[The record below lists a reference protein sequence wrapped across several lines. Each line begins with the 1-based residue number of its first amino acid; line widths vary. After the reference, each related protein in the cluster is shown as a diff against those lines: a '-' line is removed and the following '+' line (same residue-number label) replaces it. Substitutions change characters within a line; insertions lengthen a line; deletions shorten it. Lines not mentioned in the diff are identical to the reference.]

1 MVSKGDSWRG
11 DALGLCDGNPIKL
24 GCGDHCTT
32 KNAINSLSN
41 KKEEDLQKTHFY
53 GRMERSGLPG
63 LTPLRRPWAGGP
75 PSVFPPCVPSGLT
88 GLPLGVAVLPGGP
101 LTPLVLPPACSPGG
115 RISGSSEVL
124 AQEEGGYIT
133 KYMVQGEG
141 EALQPCTQFTD
152 FAAGLGTV
160 TTRHR
165 RQPSLTGFSVFLDM
179 RRCKNRAHKIFS

>member
-1 MVSKGDSWRG
+1 MGGWKGLGFRDS
-11 DALGLCDGNPIKL
+11 LLC
-24 GCGDHCTT
+24 
-32 KNAINSLSN
+32 AA
-41 KKEEDLQKTHFY
+41 
-53 GRMERSGLPG
+53 PG
-63 LTPLRRPWAGGP
+63 LGARLLCFLPACPRGSPAHPWEWLY
-75 PSVFPPCVPSGLT
+75 SR
-88 GLPLGVAVLPGGP
+88 GP